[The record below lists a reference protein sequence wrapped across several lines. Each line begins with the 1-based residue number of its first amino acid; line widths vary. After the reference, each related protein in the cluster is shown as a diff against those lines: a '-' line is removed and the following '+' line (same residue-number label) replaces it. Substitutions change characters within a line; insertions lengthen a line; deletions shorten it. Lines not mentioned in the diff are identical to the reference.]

1 LAQERENAARSFGP
15 SPEAA
20 PSSRQVLIRSLKEGR
35 GVDVKFRVGGA
46 SICGTTGA
54 SILGDGGG
62 AGGSGLN
69 WEDPGGRICAEAI
82 PPNASTATTVQIMID
97 ECFMTD
103 ILFADMKNISWS
115 SQQTAIKLF
124 FRRILDRI
132 EPVGFKTD

>member
-1 LAQERENAARSFGP
+1 M
-15 SPEAA
+15 
-20 PSSRQVLIRSLKEGR
+20 IRSLKEGR

-69 WEDPGGRICAEAI
+69 WEGPGGRICAEAI

-103 ILFADMKNISWS
+103 ILFADMKNIS
-115 SQQTAIKLF
+115 
-124 FRRILDRI
+124 
-132 EPVGFKTD
+132 